1 MYLEAF
7 VYSTVAGLCTFLGA
21 AIVFLRSRLTKRELS
36 FFLGLASG
44 VMLAVVTFDLLPS
57 AIGKGDIIGFIIGTV
72 GGCLIIML
80 SNVIMDD
87 QLNNSGRTMARLG
100 YLIMLGIA
108 LHDLPEGMAIAL
120 GNEVGHKTA
129 AVIALGIGIH
139 NMPEGMAI
147 AAPLLMSGIRKRT
160 IALQTLA
167 VGAVTPLGTLIGNV
181 AVSAWP
187 NYFGLFMGIAAGVMI
202 YLVFSQLWP
211 ESRRSASLWRY
222 PGLLAGIILI
232 FCATFVF

>member
-1 MYLEAF
+1 MYIDALL
-7 VYSTVAGLCTFLGA
+7 YSTAAGLCTFVGA
-21 AIVFLRSRLTKRELS
+21 AIVFLKSRLTRRELA

-44 VMLAVVTFDLLPS
+44 VMIAVVVFDLLPS
-57 AIGKGDIIGFIIGTV
+57 AIGKGDLGGFAIGTA

-80 SNVIMDD
+80 SNVIVADK
-87 QLNNSGRTMARLG
+87 QVNSGRSMARLG

-147 AAPLLMSGIRKRT
+147 AAPLLMSGIRKRK

-167 VGAVTPLGTLIGNV
+167 LGAITPLGTVIGNV
-181 AVSAWP
+181 AVSALP
-187 NYFGLFMGIAAGVMI
+187 GYFGLFMGVAGGVML
-202 YLVFSQLWP
+202 YLVISQLWP
-211 ESRRSASLWRY
+211 EAQRSASLWRF
-222 PGLLAGIILI
+222 PGLAAGIVLI